1 MQEALELSVGEML
14 SSQTPSPRQFT
25 PRTFSFHLS
34 PEVSCEV
41 IIAAKQ
47 GGFTVQDIK
56 RLIAMLELQRSF
68 LCDEPLDVTVNVST
82 PRAQDV
88 VRPAETPVNIANLHE
103 VLASKSTP

>member
-1 MQEALELSVGEML
+1 MQEALELSGAVVVSDM
-14 SSQTPSPRQFT
+14 SPENRLFPT
-25 PRTFSFHLS
+25 RTFTFDLS
-34 PEVSCEV
+34 PSVSCDV
-41 IIAAKQ
+41 TIDARH

-88 VRPAETPVNIANLHE
+88 VQPEKNAVNVANLHE
-103 VLASKSTP
+103 VLAAKSTQ

>member
-1 MQEALELSVGEML
+1 MQEALELSAVDAMPN
-14 SSQTPSPRQFT
+14 SDRTFA

-34 PEVSCEV
+34 PDVSCEV
-41 IIAAKQ
+41 SLVSKA

-88 VRPAETPVNIANLHE
+88 VPSSNHAVNVAKLQE
-103 VLASKSTP
+103 VLGANSTP

>member
-1 MQEALELSVGEML
+1 MQEALELSAEVEVPNP
-14 SSQTPSPRQFT
+14 TPEITTFA

-34 PEVSCEV
+34 PDVSCEV
-41 IIAAKQ
+41 TIAAKQ
-47 GGFTVQDIK
+47 GGFTIQDLK

-88 VRPAETPVNIANLHE
+88 VKPEKTGVNVANLHE
-103 VLASKSTP
+103 VLAAKSTQ